1 MNTTPTPAV
10 MFNGKG
16 VALPSVADVRG
27 STTGI
32 HKGVL
37 LDSSA
42 QLVLP
47 PAVAVMLKGPGLYED
62 YDSDMLQA
70 IELMMT
76 QLPNEITGFD
86 VTTTIEAHD
95 GPESRTGQV
104 VSTVGRQTLEAPSLT
119 YEFPGL
125 QRSFIWEATGQ
136 WFEDM
141 SALGTGVYAA
151 RFPEPGPPDLS
162 RYSCI
167 MAYIQPDPTYLP
179 ARILQ
184 GNVIAGVFPTER
196 GEYGM
201 QKTNEHNAPTRSV
214 QFKGYSLWTPNLRAY
229 LVKIAEAINLQ
240 SYREIAKTS
249 IDPTNAESFN
259 GFGDAS
265 KIISDTLK

>member
-1 MNTTPTPAV
+1 MSTI
-10 MFNGKG
+10 FDDKG
-16 VALPSVADVRG
+16 IALPKIEDVRG

-32 HKGVL
+32 HKGVM

-47 PAVAVMLKGPGLYED
+47 PAIAVMIQGPILYKEHD
-62 YDSDMLQA
+62 PAMYDA

-95 GPESRTGQV
+95 GPESRTGQT

-125 QRSFIWEATGQ
+125 QRAFIWEATGQ

-141 SALGTGVYAA
+141 SALGTGVYGA
-151 RFPEPGPPDLS
+151 RFPDPGPPDLS

-179 ARILQ
+179 ERILQ

-201 QKTNEHNAPTRSV
+201 QKNNDHNAPTRSV

-229 LVKIAEAINLQ
+229 LV
-240 SYREIAKTS
+240 EIAKKIRLQDYRNVTQDATNPTS
-249 IDPTNAESFN
+249 VKDFA